1 MMDRK
6 VLLKKD
12 MKEKQELVNI
22 ILDRY
27 LPRKDEYPKNLHK
40 AIRYSV
46 FAGGKRLRPYL
57 TMLAYQIF
65 AGNPEPITPVAA
77 AIEMIHTFSLIHD
90 DLPDIDNDDYR
101 RGKKSCHA
109 LFGEGEALLAGDSL
123 LVSAFELITYA
134 EISAEL
140 RVRFIREL
148 ARECGIS
155 GLIAGQMVDIQ
166 SEGKKVSKKTL
177 QYIHENKTAKLIN
190 ICLRFGALAGGAPP
204 EELAAIEEYGNCL
217 GMVFQIVDDLL
228 DIEGDPEELG
238 KSVGKDVEVEKATFP
253 SVWGVEESRRQAREL
268 TEKAK
273 QAIVKLGE
281 KAMLLDVLADYML
294 TRKS

>member
-57 TMLAYQIF
+57 TMLAYQIY

-273 QAIVKLGE
+273 QAIVKLGD

>member
-1 MMDRK
+1 MDRK

-57 TMLAYQIF
+57 TMLAYQIY

-273 QAIVKLGE
+273 QAIVKLGD

>member
-1 MMDRK
+1 MDKK

-65 AGNPEPITPVAA
+65 AGDPEAITPVAA

-90 DLPDIDNDDYR
+90 DLPDIDNDEYR

-109 LFGEGEALLAGDSL
+109 LFGEGEALLAGDAL
-123 LVSAFELITYA
+123 LVGAFELITYA
-134 EISAEL
+134 EISPEL
-140 RVRFIREL
+140 RLRFIREL
-148 ARECGIS
+148 AHECGIS
-155 GLIAGQMVDIQ
+155 GLIAGQMVDIE

-190 ICLRFGALAGGAPP
+190 ICLRFGALAGGAPSD
-204 EELAAIEEYGNCL
+204 ELAAIEEYGNYL
-217 GMVFQIVDDLL
+217 GLVFQIVDDLL
-228 DIEGDPEELG
+228 DIEGDPDELG
-238 KSVGKDVEVEKATFP
+238 KSVGKDAEVEKATFP
-253 SVWGVEESRRQAREL
+253 SVWGVEESRKQARDL

-273 QAIVKLGE
+273 QSIARLGD
-281 KAMLLDVLADYML
+281 KAVLLEVLADYML

>member
-1 MMDRK
+1 MDRK

-273 QAIVKLGE
+273 QAIVKLGD

>member
-1 MMDRK
+1 MDRK